1 MHDAPSRR
9 LPGLALKGL
18 GEPEQ
23 SGEAPSRL
31 FRGWQANPNSI
42 FSDGLFLRRPEAAN
56 GCLVL
61 RTAGTVAERHKG
73 ASVYCSDVRQGG
85 FTQHVQRASP
95 SALDKYLSWMSPFPP
110 QPPPCYRCIAETA
123 AKNLSM
129 HRIWRKRSLSR
140 IVL

>member
-1 MHDAPSRR
+1 MHDTPSRG
-9 LPGLALKGL
+9 LPGLAQKGL

-31 FRGWQANPNSI
+31 FRGWQANPHSI
-42 FSDGLFLRRPEAAN
+42 FGDGFFLRRPETAN

-61 RTAGTVAERHKG
+61 RTAGTAAERHNR

-95 SALDKYLSWMSPFPP
+95 FALDKYLSGMTP
-110 QPPPCYRCIAETA
+110 
-123 AKNLSM
+123 
-129 HRIWRKRSLSR
+129 
-140 IVL
+140 